1 MILLRYKVL
10 QEGVK
15 KYDYKNKQKSQIGRK
30 PVNGTLYYSEVLQLW
45 VFQCMIDGTR
55 KTIKQRKKE
64 SVKEFK
70 SRVLKLKNDLKQ
82 GSYIG
87 TTDKTFIEILRE
99 YVENKYNTNKVTSR
113 TYKRDLEA
121 IKQIENNCQEII
133 NMPIQKITAQDI
145 RKVLPNITKYSNNT
159 INKIYRFM
167 NKTFRIAV
175 SDRLILFNP
184 MNNES
189 IEKPKST
196 LADKKTEALSLEEH
210 KKLLKVLERSEHKY
224 KYIILMQ
231 LYTGLRIGEVLA
243 LSDDCIDYRK
253 NTLTIYRT
261 LTQDENYNMIM
272 GKTTKT
278 ETSKRTLI
286 IDKKVRRIL
295 QKAQEKR
302 DLLKANSKE
311 HSDLIFYD
319 FSKDRY
325 ITPSDINYYLRRLNK
340 KEHIAK
346 HLHTHMLRHT
356 YATRCIESGMQVKA
370 LQQIL
375 GHKKVEI
382 TLDIYT
388 SVFKEFNLSEMEKV
402 SNYLEKQGL

>member
-1 MILLRYKVL
+1 
-10 QEGVK
+10 
-15 KYDYKNKQKSQIGRK
+15 
-30 PVNGTLYYSEVLQLW
+30 
-45 VFQCMIDGTR
+45 MIDGTR

-64 SVKEFK
+64 
-70 SRVLKLKNDLKQ
+70 LKNDLKQ

-196 LADKKTEALSLEEH
+196 LEDKKTEALSLEEH
-210 KKLLKVLERSEHKY
+210 KKLLKILESSEHKY
-224 KYIILMQ
+224 KYIVLMQ

-278 ETSKRTLI
+278 ETSKRTLL
-286 IDKKVRRIL
+286 IDKK
-295 QKAQEKR
+295 
-302 DLLKANSKE
+302 
-311 HSDLIFYD
+311 
-319 FSKDRY
+319 
-325 ITPSDINYYLRRLNK
+325 
-340 KEHIAK
+340 
-346 HLHTHMLRHT
+346 
-356 YATRCIESGMQVKA
+356 
-370 LQQIL
+370 
-375 GHKKVEI
+375 
-382 TLDIYT
+382 
-388 SVFKEFNLSEMEKV
+388 
-402 SNYLEKQGL
+402 

>member
-1 MILLRYKVL
+1 
-10 QEGVK
+10 
-15 KYDYKNKQKSQIGRK
+15 
-30 PVNGTLYYSEVLQLW
+30 
-45 VFQCMIDGTR
+45 MIDGTR

-70 SRVLKLKNDLKQ
+70 SRILKLKNDLKQ

-196 LADKKTEALSLEEH
+196 LEDKKTEALSLEEH
-210 KKLLKVLERSEHKY
+210 KKLLKILESSEHKY
-224 KYIILMQ
+224 KYIVLMQ

-278 ETSKRTLI
+278 ETSKRTLL
-286 IDKKVRRIL
+286 IDKKVRKIL
-295 QKAQEKR
+295 QKAQAKR
-302 DLLKANSKE
+302 DLLKGNNNE

-319 FSKDRY
+319 FIKDRY

-402 SNYLEKQGL
+402 TNYLENQGL

>member
-1 MILLRYKVL
+1 M
-10 QEGVK
+10 
-15 KYDYKNKQKSQIGRK
+15 
-30 PVNGTLYYSEVLQLW
+30 NGTLYYSEVLQLW

-210 KKLLKVLERSEHKY
+210 KKLLKILESSEHKY

-278 ETSKRTLI
+278 ETSRRTLI

-302 DLLKANSKE
+302 DLLKFNSKE

>member
-1 MILLRYKVL
+1 M
-10 QEGVK
+10 
-15 KYDYKNKQKSQIGRK
+15 
-30 PVNGTLYYSEVLQLW
+30 NGTLYYSEALQLW
-45 VFQCMIDGTR
+45 VFQCMIDGKR
-55 KTIKQRKKE
+55 KTIKQRKQE
-64 SVKEFK
+64 SVKDFK

-99 YVENKYNTNKVTSR
+99 YVDNKYNTNKVSAR

-121 IKQIENNCQEII
+121 IMQIENNCRDII

-167 NKTFRIAV
+167 NKTFKIAL
-175 SDRLILFNP
+175 SDRMILFNP

-196 LADKKTEALSLEEH
+196 LIDKKTKALSLEEH
-210 KKLLKVLERSEHKY
+210 KKLLNILEKSEHKY
-224 KYIILMQ
+224 KYIVLMQ

-278 ETSKRTLI
+278 ETSKRTLLM
-286 IDKKVRRIL
+286 DKKVRHIL
-295 QKAQEKR
+295 QKAQRNR
-302 DLLKANSKE
+302 DMLNSLKPTRNE
-311 HSDLIFYD
+311 HSNMIFYD
-319 FSKDRY
+319 ISRDRY

-340 KEHIAK
+340 KEHIAE
-346 HLHTHMLRHT
+346 HLHTHVLRHT

-375 GHKKVEI
+375 GHKKVEV

-388 SVFKEFNLSEMEKV
+388 SVFKEFNQSEMAKV
-402 SNYLEKQGL
+402 TNYLEEQGL

>member
-1 MILLRYKVL
+1 M
-10 QEGVK
+10 
-15 KYDYKNKQKSQIGRK
+15 
-30 PVNGTLYYSEVLQLW
+30 NGTLYYSEVLQLW

-99 YVENKYNTNKVTSR
+99 YVENKYKTNKVTSR

-167 NKTFRIAV
+167 NKTFRIAL

-196 LADKKTEALSLEEH
+196 LADKKTEALTLEEH
-210 KKLLKVLERSEHKY
+210 KKLLKILERGDHKY
-224 KYIILMQ
+224 KYIVLMQ

-243 LSDDCIDYRK
+243 LSDDCIDYKK

-261 LTQDENYNMIM
+261 LTQDENYNIIM

-286 IDKKVRRIL
+286 IDKKVKRIL
-295 QKAQEKR
+295 QEAQKKR

-319 FSKDRY
+319 FIKDRY
-325 ITPSDINYYLRRLNK
+325 ITPPDINYYLRRLNK

-388 SVFKEFNLSEMEKV
+388 SVFKEFNLSEIEKV

>member
-1 MILLRYKVL
+1 M
-10 QEGVK
+10 
-15 KYDYKNKQKSQIGRK
+15 
-30 PVNGTLYYSEVLQLW
+30 NGTLYYSEVLQLW

-196 LADKKTEALSLEEH
+196 LTDKKTEALSLEEH
-210 KKLLKVLERSEHKY
+210 KKLLKILERGDHKY
-224 KYIILMQ
+224 KYIVLMQ

>member
-1 MILLRYKVL
+1 M
-10 QEGVK
+10 
-15 KYDYKNKQKSQIGRK
+15 
-30 PVNGTLYYSEVLQLW
+30 NGTLYYSEVLQLW

-99 YVENKYNTNKVTSR
+99 YVENKYKTNKVTSR

-196 LADKKTEALSLEEH
+196 LTDKKTEALSLEEH
-210 KKLLKVLERSEHKY
+210 KKLLKILERGDHKY
-224 KYIILMQ
+224 KYIVLMQ

>member
-1 MILLRYKVL
+1 M
-10 QEGVK
+10 
-15 KYDYKNKQKSQIGRK
+15 
-30 PVNGTLYYSEVLQLW
+30 NGTLYYSEVLQLW

>member
-1 MILLRYKVL
+1 M
-10 QEGVK
+10 
-15 KYDYKNKQKSQIGRK
+15 
-30 PVNGTLYYSEVLQLW
+30 NGTLYYSEVLQLW

-99 YVENKYNTNKVTSR
+99 YVENKYKTNKVTSR

-167 NKTFRIAV
+167 NKTFRIAL

-196 LADKKTEALSLEEH
+196 LADKKTEALTLEEH
-210 KKLLKVLERSEHKY
+210 KKLLKILERSEHKY

-243 LSDDCIDYRK
+243 LSDDCIDYKK

-261 LTQDENYNMIM
+261 LTQDENYNIIM

-286 IDKKVRRIL
+286 IDKKVKRIL
-295 QKAQEKR
+295 QEAQKKR

-319 FSKDRY
+319 FIKDRY
-325 ITPSDINYYLRRLNK
+325 ITPPDINYYLRRLNK

-388 SVFKEFNLSEMEKV
+388 SVFKEFNLSEIEKV

>member
-1 MILLRYKVL
+1 M
-10 QEGVK
+10 
-15 KYDYKNKQKSQIGRK
+15 
-30 PVNGTLYYSEVLQLW
+30 NGTLYYSEVLQLW

-99 YVENKYNTNKVTSR
+99 YVENKYKTNKVTSR

-167 NKTFRIAV
+167 NKTFRIAL

-196 LADKKTEALSLEEH
+196 LADKKTEALTLEEH
-210 KKLLKVLERSEHKY
+210 KKLLKILERSEHKY
-224 KYIILMQ
+224 KYIVLIQ

-243 LSDDCIDYRK
+243 LSDDCIDYKK

-261 LTQDENYNMIM
+261 LTQDENYNIIM

-286 IDKKVRRIL
+286 IDKKVKRIL
-295 QKAQEKR
+295 QEAQKKR

-319 FSKDRY
+319 FIKDRY
-325 ITPSDINYYLRRLNK
+325 ITPPDINYYLRRLNK

-388 SVFKEFNLSEMEKV
+388 SVFKEFNLSEIEKV

>member
-1 MILLRYKVL
+1 M
-10 QEGVK
+10 
-15 KYDYKNKQKSQIGRK
+15 
-30 PVNGTLYYSEVLQLW
+30 W

-64 SVKEFK
+64 TVKDFK
-70 SRVLKLKNDLKQ
+70 SRVLKLKHDLKQ

-87 TTDKTFIEILRE
+87 TTDKTFIEILKE
-99 YVENKYNTNKVTSR
+99 YVENKYSTNKVSSR

-121 IKQIENNCQEII
+121 IKQIENNCQDII
-133 NMPIQKITAQDI
+133 NMPIQKITAYDI

-167 NKTFRIAV
+167 NKTFKIAL
-175 SDRLILFNP
+175 SDRMILFNP

-189 IEKPKST
+189 IEKPKSIMP
-196 LADKKTEALSLEEH
+196 DKKTEALSLEEH
-210 KKLLKVLERSEHKY
+210 KKLLRILEKSNHKY
-224 KYIILMQ
+224 KDIVLMQ

-278 ETSKRTLI
+278 ETSKRTLL
-286 IDKKVRRIL
+286 IDKKVKKIL
-295 QKAQEKR
+295 QNAQAKR
-302 DLLKANSKE
+302 DSLKLDHSE
-311 HSDLIFYD
+311 HSDMIFYD
-319 FSKDRY
+319 NVKDRY
-325 ITPSDINYYLRRLNK
+325 ITPSDINYYLRRLNN

-388 SVFKEFNLSEMEKV
+388 SVFKEFNQSEIAKV
-402 SNYLEKQGL
+402 TNYLEEQGL